1 MSLNFR
7 IFARSFADRSIGPID
22 PMFDNQF
29 AFHTRKGE
37 ERAFSLGNADG
48 GDSVR
53 ASDVR
58 SIARGIVCCSAGELA
73 SLASA
78 PRVLVAF

>member
-1 MSLNFR
+1 MSNEPKIPLENA
-7 IFARSFADRSIGPID
+7 FAC
-22 PMFDNQF
+22 
-29 AFHTRKGE
+29 FHTRKGE

>member
-1 MSLNFR
+1 MKIQSDQKTAGGSLTR
-7 IFARSFADRSIGPID
+7 HICIY
-22 PMFDNQF
+22 
-29 AFHTRKGE
+29 TRKGE

-78 PRVLVAF
+78 P